1 MKTDNK
7 NTTKT
12 ILYKYEDR
20 PINGTKCRVQ
30 KQILVYIK
38 TYVYYLLT

>member
-7 NTTKT
+7 NTIKA

-20 PINGTKCRVQ
+20 TISRKKYKVQ
-30 KQILVYIK
+30 KQTQVHVK
-38 TYVYYLLT
+38 D